1 MAEQGLWVMPKRT
14 VLAVALHGIKRISLE
29 IFVIS
34 VSSSVTFCL
43 QGTCFWIMLS
53 LSHSH
58 FSWSVKWNSKV
69 GGFLK
74 FCSVEI
80 YARQLFHTALKP

>member
-34 VSSSVTFCL
+34 VSSSVTSCL

-53 LSHSH
+53 LSHGH
-58 FSWSVKWNSKV
+58 FSWSVESFGCLFKNCVSILKYFHL
-69 GGFLK
+69 FL
-74 FCSVEI
+74 FYV
-80 YARQLFHTALKP
+80 